1 MKKIIFSP
9 NDAVVYSEDMSFIGI
24 DFGVNVDNTKGLM
37 HSCDGVWMTL
47 TNANKANFTDVHK
60 TKAKTLAE
68 YQDKYPTAV
77 LYTFENPKLLF
88 EWLSK

>member
-1 MKKIIFSP
+1 MKKIIFNTS
-9 NDAVVYSEDMSFIGI
+9 NAVVYSKHMSFIGI
-24 DFGVNVDNTKGLM
+24 DFGADRNNLKGLM

-47 TNANKANFTDVHK
+47 TNANKANFTDVDK

-68 YQDKYPTAV
+68 YQEKYPTAV

>member
-1 MKKIIFSP
+1 MKKIIFNTS
-9 NDAVVYSEDMSFIGI
+9 DAVIYSVDMSFVGI
-24 DFGVNVDNTKGLM
+24 DFEPHGEGSKGLM
-37 HSCDGVWMTL
+37 HYCDGVWMTL

-68 YQDKYPTAV
+68 YQEKYPTAV